1 MSTPSLLSPLT
12 GFGHLVRLRDP
23 LLLVPLSR
31 AGQALVPCKT
41 QKLGPVMR
49 PKSLP
54 PFAVTRQFTGTL
66 HIAQLICSPPQ
77 VHQGSPTSLPKS
89 ILSTGDLASK
99 TLQGHGRRVKY
110 DEQKQL
116 RRTEVHSTIGH
127 NLKMNALLQMDLD

>member
-1 MSTPSLLSPLT
+1 
-12 GFGHLVRLRDP
+12 
-23 LLLVPLSR
+23 
-31 AGQALVPCKT
+31 
-41 QKLGPVMR
+41 MR

-66 HIAQLICSPPQ
+66 HIAQLNCSPPQ

-110 DEQKQL
+110 DEQKHL
-116 RRTEVHSTIGH
+116 RRTEYI
-127 NLKMNALLQMDLD
+127 ALLTTT